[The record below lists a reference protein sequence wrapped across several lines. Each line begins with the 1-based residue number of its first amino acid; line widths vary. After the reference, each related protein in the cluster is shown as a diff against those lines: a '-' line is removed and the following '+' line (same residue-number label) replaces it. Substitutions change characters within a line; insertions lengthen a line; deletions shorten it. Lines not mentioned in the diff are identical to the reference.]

1 LVKVFVNTATN
12 QTIDNMTIAN
22 VKCFK
27 RRRGTERNKGD
38 MTVYPG
44 KTFDLDDITD
54 LQEFSLG
61 DVHQSNFVLHN
72 MLRDYHER
80 RTKVTDYTL
89 GRESASMKSR
99 ATATGTLALLQESG
113 RHFDLVI
120 NNTRKAFTELAYQ
133 IIELYAQYR
142 PEKVYIVDGPED
154 TLDEIYL
161 PNLEEDSVRESYNF
175 SCTATSLSVN
185 KEIEKQTNLMMLQ
198 QLGGIF
204 SQMIQLLT
212 VVMSPTVQMPPDLQ
226 TFVHGV
232 IRSYYTMAKD
242 LVRSFEKMDVESY
255 VPDLPEIVKEAYG
268 QGTAVTDFM
277 NQIGSMMNGQEGS
290 NTTIEGIGEIPGMG
304 FMQGGNEG
312 PI

>member
-1 LVKVFVNTATN
+1 
-12 QTIDNMTIAN
+12 
-22 VKCFK
+22 
-27 RRRGTERNKGD
+27 
-38 MTVYPG
+38 
-44 KTFDLDDITD
+44 
-54 LQEFSLG
+54 
-61 DVHQSNFVLHN
+61 
-72 MLRDYHER
+72 
-80 RTKVTDYTL
+80 
-89 GRESASMKSR
+89 
-99 ATATGTLALLQESG
+99 
-113 RHFDLVI
+113 
-120 NNTRKAFTELAYQ
+120 
-133 IIELYAQYR
+133 
-142 PEKVYIVDGPED
+142 
-154 TLDEIYL
+154 
-161 PNLEEDSVRESYNF
+161 VRESYNF